1 MTTRKNKSSYSV
13 HLALVTISPER
24 YAFFSLPSRSIEII
38 FIQDRSLFLAS
49 EITLFFRDLLL
60 HNLFSAFNGSFD
72 KLFLNKGRRES
83 RAPELQKICFMALK
97 SLDILRLG
105 CNATVHVSFALT
117 LSPLCQQVQP
127 MTILALFLFS
137 KETFCKKRKKTL
149 PKAKQTQEQSC
160 SLECSTQ
167 SRTQNPTLLYLVWL
181 L

>member
-83 RAPELQKICFMALK
+83 RAPELQKICSYGLK
-97 SLDILRLG
+97 KPRYSQAWLQ
-105 CNATVHVSFALT
+105 CNCACELCAHPLT
-117 LSPLCQQVQP
+117 LVPAG
-127 MTILALFLFS
+127 LAHDHSGAIFI
-137 KETFCKKRKKTL
+137 
-149 PKAKQTQEQSC
+149 
-160 SLECSTQ
+160 
-167 SRTQNPTLLYLVWL
+167 
-181 L
+181 